1 MVYKSISCVLTIRG
15 AQDGHIKSPVETG
28 IVVCASLGASS
39 APFLCLLGWTLK
51 HHSQC
56 VLVVLQINHQNVS
69 KDCCHSDLHL
79 PQLFESAP
87 AGFSTWDWVVLQPAT
102 TSVLPGNMLKKK
114 SAWCFQPSTT
124 STIVVSKQKCICV
137 QCLFKAHWVCL
148 QLYTVAQ
155 ISNGV
160 ASIEDHL
167 IEVCTGV
174 DGHVRGFYDLC
185 CHRDALSCQ
194 AYLEIVEVSK
204 TGCNFPAGYN
214 LASDQ

>member
-1 MVYKSISCVLTIRG
+1 MCEPWRKQCTLPLPSWLD
-15 AQDGHIKSPVETG
+15 AQ
-28 IVVCASLGASS
+28 
-39 APFLCLLGWTLK
+39 APFAMCSGCPANKSSKCFKRLLSLR
-51 HHSQC
+51 
-56 VLVVLQINHQNVS
+56 
-69 KDCCHSDLHL
+69 LHL

-102 TSVLPGNMLKKK
+102 TSILPGNMLKKK